1 MSTFRRLTNL
11 AKGLVTTEVRKWTEP
26 EPADLSGELRS
37 GPRSTPPGSAAS
49 RVTPEVAP
57 PLPVGPERDEH
68 GEVKRTL

>member
-26 EPADLSGELRS
+26 EAPDLSGEPPARTVPS
-37 GPRSTPPGSAAS
+37 RPVPADPTPPA
-49 RVTPEVAP
+49 VTPPA
-57 PLPVGPERDEH
+57 GPERDEH